1 MYNNKA
7 PRSIITVSLFTGLS
21 RLLGLIRDMLFSRVI
36 GISYVADAF
45 FIALRIPNIFRRI
58 TSEGAFSA
66 SFIPIFSRDFSE
78 NKNKSI
84 NFAESVLFYMITT
97 ITLLVLL
104 AQILMPLLIYL
115 LAGGFSENQIK
126 IDNATSY
133 SRLTLPYIIFISLS
147 SLGSAIINN
156 QGKFFV
162 TSLAPIFLNIFLIIT
177 LLFPNLNMIDRGYLL
192 SFAVSISGFL
202 HFLLIFYVLKKQ
214 KFSLRFTKKKD
225 NKS

>member
-115 LAGGFSENQIK
+115 LAGGFSENQINQKTFHLHNLWKLHQYFWK
-126 IDNATSY
+126 ISQQ
-133 SRLTLPYIIFISLS
+133 LS
-147 SLGSAIINN
+147 D
-156 QGKFFV
+156 QG
-162 TSLAPIFLNIFLIIT
+162 
-177 LLFPNLNMIDRGYLL
+177 LF
-192 SFAVSISGFL
+192 
-202 HFLLIFYVLKKQ
+202 
-214 KFSLRFTKKKD
+214 
-225 NKS
+225 